1 MLTGDGSIRRKKD
14 FSAPYRTNLFFAAL
28 LSSSTDDGRNS
39 NQSWR
44 NDLPLNY
51 FWQEGLMN
59 KKRWIA
65 LIVFLIMLISVL
77 INPPSLFTGIFPED
91 KKWEETIYKDGGTDH
106 LAMIDIKGVILAQEE
121 QDIFSSS
128 QLEYDHEIL
137 LDQLDSAFEDEA
149 VKGVI
154 VRINSPGGGV
164 ADCDEIF
171 QKIRQLK
178 NEYTKPVIAYLEDV
192 ATSGAYLI
200 SAASDKIYANR
211 HTLTGSIG
219 VIMSTYNVHEL
230 AEKWGVRD
238 ETFKSGPYKDI
249 LNPLREVSESE
260 RRIMQE
266 LIDESYLFLIDS
278 ILEERNMKR
287 ETLLTLS
294 DGRLYSSQQ
303 ARDNGLIDTIGLLD
317 DAINE
322 VEILSG
328 IENAT
333 VIRYKKIEPSPI
345 RLLFEGLGHSI
356 SRFKNLSPGM
366 DFFDSRYPSLM
377 YIWSW

>member
-1 MLTGDGSIRRKKD
+1 
-14 FSAPYRTNLFFAAL
+14 
-28 LSSSTDDGRNS
+28 
-39 NQSWR
+39 
-44 NDLPLNY
+44 
-51 FWQEGLMN
+51 MN
-59 KKRWIA
+59 KKRWFA
-65 LIVFLIMLISVL
+65 LIVFLVMLISVL
-77 INPPSLFTGIFPED
+77 VKPPSFFTGIFPED
-91 KKWEETIYKDGGTDH
+91 KKWEETVYKDGGTEH
-106 LAMIDIKGVILAQEE
+106 LAMIDINGVILAQEE
-121 QDIFSSS
+121 QDILSTSN
-128 QLEYDHEIL
+128 LEYDHEIL
-137 LDQLDSAFEDEA
+137 LDQLENAFDDELI
-149 VKGVI
+149 KGVI
-154 VRINSPGGGV
+154 IRINSPGGGV

-178 NEYTKPVIAYLEDV
+178 KEYAKPVIAYLGDV

-200 SAASDKIYANR
+200 SAVADKIYASR

-266 LIDESYLFLIDS
+266 LVDESYLFLIDS

-287 ETLLTLS
+287 ETLLSLS
-294 DGRLYSSQQ
+294 DGRIYSSQQ
-303 ARDNGLIDTIGLLD
+303 ARDNGLIDKIGPLD
-317 DAINE
+317 DAFNE
-322 VEILSG
+322 AEILSG

-333 VIRYKKIEPSPI
+333 VIRYKKIETSPI
-345 RLLFEGLGHSI
+345 RLLLEGLKDPMLK
-356 SRFKNLSPGM
+356 FKNLSPEM
-366 DFFDSRYPSLM
+366 DFFNYRYPSLM